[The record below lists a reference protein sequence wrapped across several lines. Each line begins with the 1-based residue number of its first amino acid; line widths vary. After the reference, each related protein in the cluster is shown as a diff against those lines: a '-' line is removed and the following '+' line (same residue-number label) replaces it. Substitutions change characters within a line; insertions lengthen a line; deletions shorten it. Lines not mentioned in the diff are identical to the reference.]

1 MIFTVVDPSHTGP
14 DDARGDAGP
23 GQVAGRDDDV
33 VARFVERFAA
43 TLADAGF
50 PRMPARAFVTLLTTD
65 SGHLTAAELAEKLQ
79 VSPAAVSGAVRYLV
93 QVELASRSRE
103 PGSRRD
109 HFVVHD
115 DVWYEANVNK
125 GPLYR
130 RWSELL
136 RDGAEALG
144 EDTPA
149 GARISRSRAFFD
161 FLQDEMPALLKR
173 WREYQADRLGEPG

>member
-1 MIFTVVDPSHTGP
+1 MVDPSQTGE
-14 DDARGDAGP
+14 DG
-23 GQVAGRDDDV
+23 AGRDDVTGRDEAA

-50 PRMPARAFVTLLTTD
+50 PRMPARAFVALLTTD
-65 SGHLTAAELAEKLQ
+65 AGHLTAAELAEKLQ

-93 QVELASRSRE
+93 QVELAGRTRE
-103 PGSRRD
+103 PGARRD
-109 HFVVHD
+109 HYVVHD

-136 RDGAEALG
+136 REGAAALG

-149 GARISRSRAFFD
+149 GARINQSRAFFD
-161 FLQDEMPALLKR
+161 FLTDEMPALLKR
-173 WREYQADRLGEPG
+173 WREYQAAQRGEPG